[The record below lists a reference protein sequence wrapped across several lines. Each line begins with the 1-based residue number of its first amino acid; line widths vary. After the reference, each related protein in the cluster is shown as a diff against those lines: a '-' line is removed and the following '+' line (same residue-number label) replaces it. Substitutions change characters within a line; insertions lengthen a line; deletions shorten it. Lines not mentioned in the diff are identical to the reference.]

1 MYVSIDL
8 SADLRLDA
16 VVLRY
21 ITRVFLDEV
30 NLLLCSYKN
39 SSFSWQSSGGNK
51 PLLRAVA
58 IAKLHHRVHGHRL
71 VHHGTVSS
79 SESCSWPWS
88 LRPAARLPLGGVGHW
103 AGCCGTGPQRGGHP
117 QQPPAL
123 PGGHDWEGNPNLKLL
138 PGLSRT
144 VVTQGKAVYF

>member
-8 SADLRLDA
+8 SANLRLDA
-16 VVLRY
+16 VVLWY

-30 NLLLCSYKN
+30 NLFLCLYKN
-39 SSFSWQSSGGNK
+39 SLFSWQSSGGNK
-51 PLLRAVA
+51 LLLRAVA
-58 IAKLHHRVHGHRL
+58 IAKLHHRVHGQRL
-71 VHHGTVSS
+71 VHHGNVSS

-88 LRPAARLPLGGVGHW
+88 LRPVARLPAGGLGHW
-103 AGCCGTGPQRGGHP
+103 DGCCGSGPQRGGRP
-117 QQPPAL
+117 QQPSAL
-123 PGGHDWEGNPNLKLL
+123 PGSHDWEGNPNLKLL